1 MGSLGR
7 RGLEEDLGLGLK
19 RKQKEVNLGSLDGRE
34 NPLGVEGARAGVVA
48 LDLAGS
54 DWSNRW
60 EVFTQGAAIVKL
72 NPEES
77 VITVHG
83 EGAIKGKIT

>member
-34 NPLGVEGARAGVVA
+34 NPLGVEGAGAGVVA
-48 LDLAGS
+48 LDFAGS

-60 EVFTQGAAIVKL
+60 EVFAQGAAVVKL
-72 NPEES
+72 NPKES
-77 VITVHG
+77 MVTVHG
-83 EGAIKGKIT
+83 LSLIHI